1 MIDPTKLTAI
11 QTVYYHGSCPDG
23 ITAREVLKY
32 ALKGVKFVPYYF
44 TELKFIPKKALFID
58 CSPKDE
64 QLEECLKSGCLVAEH
79 HESFVEGYNRLNDI
93 YPGQMTLGDNS
104 KAESGATL
112 ALHIVEILRGGSHW
126 NQGILNLVRL
136 ISISDT
142 WKKDDPDFAL
152 ARMFAGY
159 IAFFGNDFCESLG
172 DLAKKED
179 VVRAFGAVQTRRQE
193 VLAKGAVR
201 TEENGFKVAFIND
214 LNMSNA
220 AELLRTQEGTD
231 LVVGYIVK
239 FDDRLNQNIVIY
251 SLRSQEDGFDVSKFA
266 KANGGGGH
274 KAAAGFSIPYL
285 FGVDPIANFLS
296 ERLNAR

>member
-1 MIDPTKLTAI
+1 MLDATKITTI
-11 QTVYYHGSCPDG
+11 NTVYYHGSCPDG

-44 TELKFIPKKALFID
+44 TELRFIPKNALFID

-64 QLEECLKSGCLVAEH
+64 QLEECLKAGCMVAEH
-79 HESFVEGYNRLNDI
+79 HESFVEGYNRLNNL
-93 YPGQMTLGDNS
+93 YPGQMMLGDNE

-112 ALHIVEILRGGSHW
+112 ALQIVEMLRGGSQH
-126 NQGILNLVRL
+126 NEDIIELVRL

-142 WKKDDPDFAL
+142 WKKDDPSFDL
-152 ARMFAGY
+152 ARMYAGY
-159 IAFFGNDFCESLG
+159 IAFFGNDFCESLR

-193 VLAKGAVR
+193 VLAKGAIR

-231 LVVGYIVK
+231 LIVGYIVK

-251 SLRSQEDGFDVSKFA
+251 SLRSKEDGFDVSKFA

-274 KAAAGFSIPYL
+274 KAAAGFSIPYVI
-285 FGVDPIANFLS
+285 GIDPIANFLS
-296 ERLNAR
+296 ERLSVR